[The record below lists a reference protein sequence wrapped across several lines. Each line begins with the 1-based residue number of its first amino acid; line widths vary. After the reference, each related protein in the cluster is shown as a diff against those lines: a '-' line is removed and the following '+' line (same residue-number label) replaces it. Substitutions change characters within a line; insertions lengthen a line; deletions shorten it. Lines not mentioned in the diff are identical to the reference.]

1 MINAEPKLRPCPQIL
16 SSIEKIAEGK
26 DSNGLFMKYVKKHVE
41 KCSHCGEAL
50 DALTC
55 YQDAVKA
62 AYKDTLEEGESNLT
76 ASDLT
81 SILDGISH

>member
-1 MINAEPKLRPCPQIL
+1 MTNAEPKLRPCPQIL

-26 DSNGLFMKYVKKHVE
+26 DSNGLFMMYVKKHVE
-41 KCSHCGEAL
+41 KCAHCSEAL

-62 AYKDTLEEGESNLT
+62 AYNEALEEGASNLDS
-76 ASDLT
+76 SDLS
-81 SILDGISH
+81 SILDKISN